1 MKTSIITERLLIDFL
16 STGDE
21 DFMLELVNT
30 KGWLKFIGDRNI
42 HSKED
47 AAAYIKKI
55 LSNSNIIYYVVRVK
69 ENKFPAGIISF
80 IKRDY
85 LEHWDIGFAFLPEF
99 EGHGYAFEAAREVLL
114 KAIENPEHSNV
125 FATTLPE
132 NESSIKLLKK
142 LGLEF
147 KKVIEAEN
155 ELLHLYSGNKLQLIK
170 MSSDYFPSMHPSTNN
185 NPK

>member
-80 IKRDY
+80 IKRFNLFPVIAIRFGIY
-85 LEHWDIGFAFLPEF
+85 KKKPHLAFKFLLQRIVLWERVNTR
-99 EGHGYAFEAAREVLL
+99 AAPGGP
-114 KAIENPEHSNV
+114 K
-125 FATTLPE
+125 
-132 NESSIKLLKK
+132 IK
-142 LGLEF
+142 
-147 KKVIEAEN
+147 
-155 ELLHLYSGNKLQLIK
+155 YQ
-170 MSSDYFPSMHPSTNN
+170 
-185 NPK
+185 